1 MLIFP
6 VFFHP
11 TVQDII
17 RGERF
22 LNYQVTE
29 LVVANF
35 KLISFVFIYHFNSR
49 AYVIVG
55 EIKESES
62 CGLLSTCVL
71 HACRAAMPLN
81 HSPYVFGVGGFRGM
95 ATLQVGYIHI
105 CHVDSPHEP
114 IE

>member
-1 MLIFP
+1 MIFS
-6 VFFHP
+6 
-11 TVQDII
+11 
-17 RGERF
+17 
-22 LNYQVTE
+22 YQVTE

-35 KLISFVFIYHFNSR
+35 KLLSFVFVV
-49 AYVIVG
+49 VIVG

-95 ATLQVGYIHI
+95 ATLQVVYIYTS
-105 CHVDSPHEP
+105 HVDSPHEP